1 MVRFGMANSMK
12 KDKDITTE
20 VVTVEIKLPPA
31 GSVDLNG
38 NVVDYTIPG
47 MPIILDLKHEDA
59 ESLKRAMRMHEQ
71 MSMGSTVLPLVLD
84 KTKTPEDILNSL
96 PLSIDAES
104 FTMGS
109 LVQHPVCAEC
119 ERAKKKDEK

>member
-1 MVRFGMANSMK
+1 MK
-12 KDKDITTE
+12 KDKAITTE
-20 VVTVEIKLPPA
+20 VTVVEVKLPPA
-31 GSVDLNG
+31 DSVDLNG

-59 ESLKRAMRMHEQ
+59 ESLKRAMRIHERI
-71 MSMGSTVLPLVLD
+71 SIGSVALPLVLD
-84 KTKTPEDILNSL
+84 KTRTPEEILNSL
-96 PLSIDAES
+96 PLSVDVES

-119 ERAKKKDEK
+119 ECVKKKDEK